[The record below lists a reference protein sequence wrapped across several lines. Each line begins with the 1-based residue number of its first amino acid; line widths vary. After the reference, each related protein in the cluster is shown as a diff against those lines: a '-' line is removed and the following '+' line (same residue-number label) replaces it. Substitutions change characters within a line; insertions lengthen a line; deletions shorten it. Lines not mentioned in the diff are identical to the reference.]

1 VRLLTVA
8 LLATASLFLSS
19 GAYADRYFLVPL
31 GRKLPKDFYRLEF
44 SFNPYN
50 RGLLEKSLT
59 VGMTKT
65 IEVEIR
71 QQELRD
77 QGPKIAVDL
86 SYNLLGPIADLAPG
100 ISLGVLDA
108 EDRTADGR
116 RFYGSITY
124 RKIFSTVDGDAN
136 GDLTLGAFAGTHSTP
151 FVGFNLSFSQQVRFL
166 FEHNG
171 YRISTGFEVRPLPAL
186 GIKFYL
192 RDVNRLMSA
201 SWTAKF

>member
-1 VRLLTVA
+1 VRLHIVA
-8 LLATASLFLSS
+8 LLATACLGLSN
-19 GAYADRYFLVPL
+19 AALADRYFLVPL
-31 GRKLPKDFYRLEF
+31 GRKLPRDFYRIEF

-50 RGLLEKSLT
+50 RGFLEKSLT
-59 VGMTKT
+59 VGVTKT

-71 QQELRD
+71 EQELRD

-86 SYNLLGPIADLAPG
+86 SYNLLGPIADLSPG
-100 ISLGVLDA
+100 ISLGVLDG
-108 EDRTADGR
+108 ENKTPDGR
-116 RFYGSITY
+116 RFYGAITY

-151 FVGFNLSFSQQVRFL
+151 FVGFNLPFSQHVRFL

-171 YRISTGFEVRPLPAL
+171 YRISTGFEVRPIPAL

-192 RDVNRLMSA
+192 RDVNRLLSA